1 MKPACAVAPRETLD
15 ALLELVNIGVGR
27 AGAAISELCARP
39 VDLAV
44 PSLEFFSL
52 EDPSHTIDL
61 QRGSAIRVSQAFS
74 GTLAGHALLV
84 LNQDGAH
91 RLGQLLLGIKP
102 DSDMDAIDENEQAA
116 LLELG
121 NIIMGGVI
129 GNLSDQLGQPVFYEL
144 PQIQL
149 RGISGF
155 VDLVSDLLSPEVSHV
170 LMMQASLSIAAE
182 SINGYLV
189 LLFTRDQL
197 ADLMARLEASISRS

>member
-1 MKPACAVAPRETLD
+1 MKPDCAIAPRETLD
-15 ALLELVNIGVGR
+15 ALLEIVNIGVGR
-27 AGAAISELCARP
+27 AAASISELCSRR
-39 VDLAV
+39 VGLAV
-44 PSLEFFSL
+44 PSIEFFNL
-52 EDPSHTIDL
+52 EEPVQIINL
-61 QRGSAIRVSQAFS
+61 QNGSAVRVSQAFT

-84 LNQDGAH
+84 LNQNGAH
-91 RLGQLLLGIKP
+91 RLGQLLLGMKP

-129 GNLSDQLGQPVFYEL
+129 GNLADQLGQSVCYEL

-155 VDLVSDLLSPEVSHV
+155 VDLVSDLLAPETTRV
-170 LMMQASLSIAAE
+170 LMMQASLSIATE
-182 SINGYLV
+182 NISGYLV

-197 ADLMARLEASISRS
+197 AELLARLEASISHP